1 MFQFPW
7 FTSAP
12 YIFKD
17 RCQNLPSDRLPDSGT
32 PGSMPIC
39 GSPRLIAAYCALLRL
54 LTPRHP
60 LNALSSLIIRFVE
73 SFFRAK
79 ILLSKICLT
88 KTLFFLFYIYGDER
102 ARTADPL
109 LARQV
114 LSQLSYS
121 PKKVQY
127 NTLYFTKT
135 TF

>member
-7 FTSAP
+7 FASVP

-32 PGSMPIC
+32 PGSMPVC
-39 GSPRLIAAYCALLRL
+39 GSPRLIAADCALHRL

-73 SFFRAK
+73 SFFPCFRFFCQRSVLQK
-79 ILLSKICLT
+79 
-88 KTLFFLFYIYGDER
+88 LFFLLLYGDER
-102 ARTADPL
+102 IRTADPL

-114 LSQLSYS
+114 LSQLSYTPFFS
-121 PKKVQY
+121 
-127 NTLYFTKT
+127 LYYGPIWI
-135 TF
+135 

>member
-7 FTSAP
+7 FTSTP
-12 YIFKD
+12 YIFKG

-88 KTLFFLFYIYGDER
+88 KTLFSLIYGDER

-114 LSQLSYS
+114 LSQLSYTPFFS
-121 PKKVQY
+121 
-127 NTLYFTKT
+127 LYSFYGPIWI
-135 TF
+135 

>member
-12 YIFKD
+12 YIFRN

-32 PGSMPIC
+32 PGSMPVC

-60 LNALSSLIIRFVE
+60 LNALSSLIIRFIE
-73 SFFRAK
+73 SFFPCKDSSVKDRSYK
-79 ILLSKICLT
+79 NS
-88 KTLFFLFYIYGDER
+88 LFFSFYGDER
-102 ARTADPL
+102 IRTADPL

-114 LSQLSYS
+114 LSQLSYTPFFS
-121 PKKVQY
+121 LS
-127 NTLYFTKT
+127 LYYGPIWI
-135 TF
+135 